1 MIPDIDAISK
11 MVVYMLYFT
20 FLAHA
25 SAWSSM
31 QVVQKVSDMHKPA
44 VHHVSLRQS
53 IPICS

>member
-31 QVVQKVSDMHKPA
+31 QVVQKVSDMHKP
-44 VHHVSLRQS
+44 S
-53 IPICS
+53 